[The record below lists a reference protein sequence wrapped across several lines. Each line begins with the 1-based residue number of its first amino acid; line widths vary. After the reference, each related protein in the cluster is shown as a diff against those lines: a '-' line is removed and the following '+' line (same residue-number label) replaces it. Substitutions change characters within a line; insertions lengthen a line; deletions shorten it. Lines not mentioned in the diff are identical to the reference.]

1 MDNWSP
7 EKIVYFVDSRQ
18 QLHLKQ
24 AFAIAKEAG
33 WIGDTELF
41 HAFNGFISLKD

>member
-1 MDNWSP
+1 LASDLAAIKYRVQNWSP

-24 AFAIAKEAG
+24 AFIIAKMA
-33 WIGDTELF
+33 
-41 HAFNGFISLKD
+41 

>member
-7 EKIVYFVDSRQ
+7 EKILYFVDVRQ

-24 AFAIAKEAG
+24 AFVIAENAG
-33 WIGDTELF
+33 WI
-41 HAFNGFISLKD
+41 